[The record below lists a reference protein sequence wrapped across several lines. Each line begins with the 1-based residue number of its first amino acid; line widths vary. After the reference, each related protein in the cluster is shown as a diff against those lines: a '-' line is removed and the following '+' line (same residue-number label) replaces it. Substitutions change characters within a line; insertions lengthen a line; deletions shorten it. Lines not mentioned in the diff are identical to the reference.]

1 MVAKGS
7 GDGSIRHR
15 ADGRFE
21 VRVRDAA
28 TGIRVARYA
37 TTEREARK
45 MLRAMLGRVDR
56 GVAAADASATVRGY
70 AEVWLAERAG
80 RRRTESTV
88 REYRRRLNKYV
99 LPRIGGLKLSALT
112 MLDVEDALDE
122 LVESGLSAST
132 VRGSRIALA
141 AMLTDAVRAR
151 HLAVNVAALARLP
164 EMDRSARAEVPTS
177 VQVLDLLDAA
187 IWFDVMVELLTVLV
201 TTGVRVGE
209 ALGAYWSDLDL
220 EAGVWEVQRTTTVNA
235 AGVAV
240 MGSRTETGEGR
251 RVALHDAA
259 VAAFT
264 AQRARVAAARLAAG
278 PLWSDHDLVFPSELG
293 TVWDSRNARKRLRP
307 ITAAA
312 LFPGSFHAL
321 RHAFA
326 TTAVAVLPSDAAVA
340 KVMGHRR
347 KATTVDLYGHL
358 RDVDFRSVT
367 DAVAADLAAARPDPT
382 LGVTLGVKSAA
393 AARNPK
399 HHRRSEA

>member
-1 MVAKGS
+1 M
-7 GDGSIRHR
+7 
-15 ADGRFE
+15 
-21 VRVRDAA
+21 
-28 TGIRVARYA
+28 
-37 TTEREARK
+37 
-45 MLRAMLGRVDR
+45 
-56 GVAAADASATVRGY
+56 
-70 AEVWLAERAG
+70 
-80 RRRTESTV
+80 
-88 REYRRRLNKYV
+88 
-99 LPRIGGLKLSALT
+99 
-112 MLDVEDALDE
+112 
-122 LVESGLSAST
+122 
-132 VRGSRIALA
+132 
-141 AMLTDAVRAR
+141 
-151 HLAVNVAALARLP
+151 
-164 EMDRSARAEVPTS
+164 
-177 VQVLDLLDAA
+177 LDLLDAA
-187 IWFDVMVELLTVLV
+187 IWFDEMVELLTVLA

-240 MGSRTETGEGR
+240 IGGRTKTGEGR

-264 AQRARVAAARLAAG
+264 AQRARAAAARLAAG

-382 LGVTLGVKSAA
+382 LGVTLGVKSAEA
-393 AARNPK
+393 VRNPK
-399 HHRRSEA
+399 HRPQVRGLDSAPGGTRTPNQPGRNRSLYPLSYGRGRRGPHGPPAHCAASAGRAVTGGRDVTSGARPCRG

>member
-1 MVAKGS
+1 
-7 GDGSIRHR
+7 
-15 ADGRFE
+15 
-21 VRVRDAA
+21 
-28 TGIRVARYA
+28 
-37 TTEREARK
+37 
-45 MLRAMLGRVDR
+45 
-56 GVAAADASATVRGY
+56 
-70 AEVWLAERAG
+70 
-80 RRRTESTV
+80 
-88 REYRRRLNKYV
+88 
-99 LPRIGGLKLSALT
+99 

-187 IWFDVMVELLTVLV
+187 IWFDEMVELLTVLA

-220 EAGVWEVQRTTTVNA
+220 EQGIWEVRRTTTVNA

-240 MGSRTETGEGR
+240 IGSRTKTGEGR

-321 RHAFA
+321 HHAFA
-326 TTAVAVLPSDAAVA
+326 TTAVAVLPSDAAVT

-347 KATTVDLYGHL
+347 KATTVDLYGHP

-367 DAVAADLAAARPDPT
+367 DAIAADLAAARPEPT
-382 LGVTLGVKSAA
+382 LGVTLVVKSAA
-393 AARNPK
+393 AVRNPK
-399 HHRRSEA
+399 HRRRSKA

>member
-1 MVAKGS
+1 MVANGS

-21 VRVRDAA
+21 IRVRDAA

-56 GVAAADASATVRGY
+56 GVVAADASATVRGY

-151 HLAVNVAALARLP
+151 HLAVNEAALARLP

-187 IWFDVMVELLTVLV
+187 IWFDEMAELLTVLA

-240 MGSRTETGEGR
+240 IGSRTKTGEGR

-264 AQRARVAAARLAAG
+264 APAGAGGRCPPRGRPTVERPRPRLPLRARHRVGLAQRTQAAAPHHGRRTVPRFLPRAAPRLRHDRCCRAPVRCGGREGDGSSTQGHNGG
-278 PLWSDHDLVFPSELG
+278 PLRTP
-293 TVWDSRNARKRLRP
+293 ARR
-307 ITAAA
+307 
-312 LFPGSFHAL
+312 G
-321 RHAFA
+321 
-326 TTAVAVLPSDAAVA
+326 LPQR
-340 KVMGHRR
+340 HRR
-347 KATTVDLYGHL
+347 G
-358 RDVDFRSVT
+358 R
-367 DAVAADLAAARPDPT
+367 
-382 LGVTLGVKSAA
+382 G
-393 AARNPK
+393 
-399 HHRRSEA
+399 

>member
-1 MVAKGS
+1 
-7 GDGSIRHR
+7 
-15 ADGRFE
+15 
-21 VRVRDAA
+21 
-28 TGIRVARYA
+28 
-37 TTEREARK
+37 
-45 MLRAMLGRVDR
+45 MLRAMLDR
-56 GVAAADASATVRGY
+56 GGVAADASATVRGY
-70 AEVWLAERAG
+70 ADVWLAERAG

-132 VRGSRIALA
+132 VRGSRWPRCI
-141 AMLTDAVRAR
+141 TDAVRAR

-187 IWFDVMVELLTVLV
+187 IWFDEMAELLTVLAI
-201 TTGVRVGE
+201 TGVRVGE

-240 MGSRTETGEGR
+240 MGSRTKTGEGR

-259 VAAFT
+259 IAAFT
-264 AQRARVAAARLAAG
+264 AQRARVAATRLAAG

-312 LFPGSFHAL
+312 LFPVSFHAL
-321 RHAFA
+321 RHACA

-382 LGVTLGVKSAA
+382 LGSHWGSNPLGPIEIPSIVAVQTPRQC
-393 AARNPK
+393 ARRDSNPQP
-399 HHRRSEA
+399 AG